1 MVLKFDMTKMV
12 EKITMQVEESQ
23 EEFIFETIY
32 PYCENILQMKI
43 NKEELKQILLNGM
56 QKQPCEDCISR
67 EQTLKAFA
75 EKCAGECACCEYNG
89 SGCDTAENC
98 KLIKSMPSVI
108 PKGVTVTD
116 FADRC
121 RECGAEYE
129 ILAKQQPFINKPCIS
144 EGVCREDK
152 MQVLDK
158 IRAEIEQLPTK
169 TITNWNGCCP
179 DIDYPEIEYVD
190 KNILLSI
197 IDKYKTESEE

>member
-121 RECGAEYE
+121 RECGAEYGKLLE
-129 ILAKQQPFINKPCIS
+129 AS
-144 EGVCREDK
+144 EVEHKYFKAGYWVSSSNGWMCSNCWRDVSHEFDFCPHCGADMRVRRE
-152 MQVLDK
+152 
-158 IRAEIEQLPTK
+158 
-169 TITNWNGCCP
+169 
-179 DIDYPEIEYVD
+179 
-190 KNILLSI
+190 
-197 IDKYKTESEE
+197 

>member
-1 MVLKFDMTKMV
+1 MTKMV
-12 EKITMQVEESQ
+12 EKITMQVKESQ

-32 PYCENILQMKI
+32 PYCEDILQIKI

-75 EKCAGECACCEYNG
+75 EKCGGECACCEYNG
-89 SGCDTAENC
+89 SGYDTAENC
-98 KLIKSMPSVI
+98 KLIKSMPSVT

-129 ILAKQQPFINKPCIS
+129 KILESMKPKGGSWI
-144 EGVCREDK
+144 VH
-152 MQVLDK
+152 
-158 IRAEIEQLPTK
+158 P
-169 TITNWNGCCP
+169 
-179 DIDYPEIEYVD
+179 
-190 KNILLSI
+190 KNIYAHLVCNQCLSPAPY
-197 IDKYKTESEE
+197 DCKTNFCPNCGADMRVTRESKKNYILEEDNENGK